1 MYICLCHGV
10 TDRDIRNA
18 LEEGARGMR
27 DLRRELKVGSQC
39 GRCTCA
45 ARQEIRRFYQIS
57 EPGAATISTLVNVAA
72 PATAGSA
79 VETERRVA

>member
-1 MYICLCHGV
+1 MYICLCHAV
-10 TDRDIRNA
+10 TDRDIQTA
-18 LEEGARGMR
+18 LAQGARGMR

-57 EPGAATISTLVNVAA
+57 EPGAPTVSTLATIA
-72 PATAGSA
+72 PSQPLQPT
-79 VETERRVA
+79 RRVA

>member
-1 MYICLCHGV
+1 MYICLCHAV
-10 TDRDIRNA
+10 TDRDIRQA

-27 DLRRELKVGSQC
+27 DLRKELKVGSQC

-72 PATAGSA
+72 PASA
-79 VETERRVA
+79 DSDAKTTRRVA